1 MDTFY
6 KDSGDGINV
15 YCVKHLC
22 PLLGDDKYSSR
33 IKLMSGNPILAPN
46 EKDIK
51 PEKQVTISLL
61 DLTFEIL

>member
-1 MDTFY
+1 METFF
-6 KDSGDGINV
+6 KDSGHGINV

-33 IKLMSGNPILAPN
+33 IKLMSGKPILAPN

-51 PEKQVTISLL
+51 PEKQVKSSYLI
-61 DLTFEIL
+61 